1 MSLSNCQKDSWPEIN
16 ILCNLKYNMYA
27 TNNVQML
34 KNYCQL
40 LIVLIFCPKE
50 CAVGVHLM

>member
-1 MSLSNCQKDSWPEIN
+1 MSLSHCQKDNGLEIN
-16 ILCNLKYNMYA
+16 ILCSLKYNMYA
-27 TNNVQML
+27 INNVQML

-40 LIVLIFCPKE
+40 LIVLVFCPKE